1 MIYLFTVI
9 YIKSMNITPHNKK
22 LNLISYLE
30 TFILVI
36 DSGRKIYQNIDLEH
50 SWNTDNCRSENY
62 SKCIKC
68 FRIDL
73 QISKNI
79 LFYILT

>member
-1 MIYLFTVI
+1 MSSQAKKSKTYFPHLGHIGTKMIYLFTVI

-36 DSGRKIYQNIDLEH
+36 DSGRKIYQNILPGPV
-50 SWNTDNCRSENY
+50 
-62 SKCIKC
+62 K
-68 FRIDL
+68 
-73 QISKNI
+73 
-79 LFYILT
+79 

>member
-1 MIYLFTVI
+1 MIYWFTMI
-9 YIKSMNITPHNKK
+9 YIKSMNITPYNKK
-22 LNLISYLE
+22 LNLISYIK

-36 DSGRKIYQNIDLEH
+36 DSGRKMDQNFDLEH
-50 SWNTDNCRSENY
+50 SWNTDKCRSENY
-62 SKCIKC
+62 SKCIK
-68 FRIDL
+68 FFSMDI